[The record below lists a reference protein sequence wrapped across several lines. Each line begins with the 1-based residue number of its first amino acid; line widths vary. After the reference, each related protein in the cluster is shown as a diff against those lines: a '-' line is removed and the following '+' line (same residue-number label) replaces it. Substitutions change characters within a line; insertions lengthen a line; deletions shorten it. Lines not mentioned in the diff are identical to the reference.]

1 MPVEREPKSI
11 IRYAFY
17 AFIFSVPFE
26 GALGG
31 LFLLG
36 LALIGSTLCQP
47 ALFLKAPPRAFWCF
61 AVYLVVMGVL
71 AVSGVLEAPQDA
83 EFRGAVVTQLFRFS
97 QLLVFFWIAYRLLMF
112 EGVVRSTLLTLA
124 ASCVLLAVL
133 QAAGVVTTETGRA
146 GLERISTFGDNPNIV
161 ASILGAGLLCLV
173 GLAYG
178 RQDMTLRLRVLA
190 WLTSGFLLVGIVRT
204 GSRGSL
210 LALVLALI
218 ALTVRP
224 SAIAERMKTILI
236 ALLMIV
242 VLAVASYQIDAVRER
257 WEMTYFDRD
266 AAGRQVLLPAAW
278 EMFLEKPT
286 LGWGPVNHAYEM
298 AVRSRKPMGDPHNLY
313 LWILIETGLA
323 GAIPFFLGLWL
334 CWLGVWRA
342 RSGPQGSLPLALF
355 LFVLVINLK
364 GTYLY
369 VKLFWIVMAYALATG
384 SYAIVSAKQYFR
396 PFPIVAKAPRSPAV
410 AGRSFRN
417 LRGL

>member
-1 MPVEREPKSI
+1 MVI
-11 IRYAFY
+11 
-17 AFIFSVPFE
+17 
-26 GALGG
+26 
-31 LFLLG
+31 
-36 LALIGSTLCQP
+36 
-47 ALFLKAPPRAFWCF
+47 
-61 AVYLVVMGVL
+61 L
-71 AVSGVLEAPQDA
+71 AVFGVLEAPQDA
-83 EFRGAVVTQLFRFS
+83 EFRAAVITQLFRFS

-133 QAAGVVTTETGRA
+133 QTAGVVTTETGRA

-161 ASILGAGLLCLV
+161 AAILGAGLLCLV

-178 RQDMTLRLRVLA
+178 RQDMTLKLRILA
-190 WLTSGFLLVGIVRT
+190 WLTSGFLLIGIVRT

-224 SAIAERMKTILI
+224 SVIAERMKIMLI

-286 LGWGPVNHAYEM
+286 LGWGPVSHAYEM

-313 LWILIETGLA
+313 LWILIETGLV

-342 RSGPQGSLPLALF
+342 RHGPQGSLPLALF

-384 SYAIVSAKQYFR
+384 SYAIVSARQYFR
-396 PFPIVAKAPRSPAV
+396 PFPIVAKVPRSQAL

-417 LRGL
+417 LRRL